1 MRYELEIIGNQ
12 EDPKNGNPIPYERMT
27 QRGKW
32 KNKRA
37 QRYLAWKKYV
47 QECWLEKYGRLPKY
61 DGSNSLQLD
70 VACLFKGENHADP
83 DNIYKAI
90 ADSLFKNDKH
100 VWGRVCFAHVAQDP
114 GVKITVQFAGGL

>member
-32 KNKRA
+32 KNRRA

-47 QECWLEKYGRLPKY
+47 QECWLEKYGRFLKY
-61 DGSNSLQLD
+61 DGSESIRLD
-70 VACLFKGENHADP
+70 VTCLFRGENHGDP
-83 DNIYKAI
+83 DNIYKGI
-90 ADSLFKNDKH
+90 ADALFANDKH
-100 VWGRVCFAHVAQDP
+100 VFGRINFAHCTDRP
-114 GVKITVQFAGGL
+114 GVRIEIVI